1 MSSSTDALETDFFRE
16 VDFLSKED
24 KMKLQKNLKWSI
36 FENLRVIKGLITIKD
51 FRKFKLLMVFMKIDL
66 ILIENM
72 QAVRYSDISLFS
84 TNPLIIKG
92 HWCPKQRLQRLA
104 PPAVMPSVTG
114 ALEINYFCRKRC

>member
-72 QAVRYSDISLFS
+72 QAVKYSDISL
-84 TNPLIIKG
+84 
-92 HWCPKQRLQRLA
+92 LQH
-104 PPAVMPSVTG
+104 
-114 ALEINYFCRKRC
+114 